1 MNGNVK
7 QKIDLKKAEKLVNLL
22 GFIES
27 QMENLL
33 MKLDEVELSNEVE
46 EISSILNEYSNFQE
60 NLLQKLK

>member
-60 NLLQKLK
+60 ILLQKLK